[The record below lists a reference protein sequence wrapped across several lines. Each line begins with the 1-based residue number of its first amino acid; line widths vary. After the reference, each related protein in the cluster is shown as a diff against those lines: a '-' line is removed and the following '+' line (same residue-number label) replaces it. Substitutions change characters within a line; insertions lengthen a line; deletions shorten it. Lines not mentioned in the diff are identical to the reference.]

1 MWQAA
6 EGDELVPASKDIV
19 LSEDDV
25 QALREKYRIEREK
38 RLSRAPKAKPSSK
51 YHRHATFSALH

>member
-1 MWQAA
+1 MLSGSLVWQAA

-38 RLSRAPKAKPSSK
+38 RLSARPEGQAQ
-51 YHRHATFSALH
+51 